1 MKNLE
6 QMTLEEH
13 KKNSESFK
21 VAKCQMSDGPF
32 CGAMDKYYTHSRS
45 LYESTESLKSAEQL
59 T

>member
-1 MKNLE
+1 MA
-6 QMTLEEH
+6 QEEH
-13 KKNSESFK
+13 KKKSESFK

-45 LYESTESLKSAEQL
+45 LYESADTLKSAEQL